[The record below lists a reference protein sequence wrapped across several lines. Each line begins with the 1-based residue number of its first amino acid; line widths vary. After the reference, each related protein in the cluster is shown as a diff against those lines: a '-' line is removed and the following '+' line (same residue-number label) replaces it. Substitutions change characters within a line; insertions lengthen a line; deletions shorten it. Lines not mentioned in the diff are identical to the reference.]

1 MHVLDRDIQDTRRDG
16 QDVKH
21 AGLGQRGV
29 DGLGR
34 GVFGDDEPAAR
45 RLRAAIVQV
54 DGGGV
59 VGQVGIVDAVA
70 AHALALGPLA
80 AQTGIL
86 AQAVGE
92 LLGLRDEH
100 GQRLAV
106 AQVERGGRFGH
117 GGVGGFVFGVRGL
130 RLGVCA
136 GRSLKRCGG
145 VVERGPNLKS
155 RLLVIGHDGDGAR
168 GLGMERAGHKAIAGE
183 RGDRCRSELG
193 RAAQLADQSHGVVHE
208 RKRGLGGICD
218 HGGTG
223 DGARMVQHGGGL
235 GGAKV
240 DKTLVAGTLDHA
252 LGSLAGGGVDVY
264 GHDARLPLVRCR
276 LALARLGKQLLPQ
289 GGIMQLPALKTP
301 VLACKTRGVVSQNVH
316 GFQQQTAAG
325 ARGVD
330 QRGQGFVLV
339 IVGRQLALA
348 QCGPAD
354 LRQHQGG
361 VVGAQH
367 VRALAG
373 TGRRGRQALEQR
385 VARKVQAYARAAL
398 AQRKQ

>member
-1 MHVLDRDIQDTRRDG
+1 
-16 QDVKH
+16 
-21 AGLGQRGV
+21 
-29 DGLGR
+29 
-34 GVFGDDEPAAR
+34 
-45 RLRAAIVQV
+45 
-54 DGGGV
+54 
-59 VGQVGIVDAVA
+59 
-70 AHALALGPLA
+70 
-80 AQTGIL
+80 
-86 AQAVGE
+86 
-92 LLGLRDEH
+92 
-100 GQRLAV
+100 
-106 AQVERGGRFGH
+106 
-117 GGVGGFVFGVRGL
+117 
-130 RLGVCA
+130 
-136 GRSLKRCGG
+136 
-145 VVERGPNLKS
+145 
-155 RLLVIGHDGDGAR
+155 
-168 GLGMERAGHKAIAGE
+168 MERAGQQSVAGE
-183 RGDRCRSELG
+183 RGDRRRGKLG
-193 RAAQLADQSHGVVHE
+193 RAAQLADQRHGVVHE
-208 RKRGLGGICD
+208 RKRGLGGVCD

-223 DGARMVQHGGGL
+223 DGARVVQYGGGL

-240 DKTLVAGTLDHA
+240 DKTLVAGTLDRA

-264 GHDARLPLVRCR
+264 GHDARLPLARCL

-301 VLACKTRGVVSQNVH
+301 VLACKTRGAVSQNVH

-330 QRGQGFVLV
+330 QRRQGFVLV